1 MKNENRCHC
10 GLDNV
15 MNELRTIFVD
25 CYGEFHKVKW
35 KKCIM
40 MIFYLKRLFKKIK
53 RFEGYENM
61 TELLWVIQHEIE
73 DAKQDTT
80 AMTGLATFLD

>member
-1 MKNENRCHC
+1 
-10 GLDNV
+10 
-15 MNELRTIFVD
+15 
-25 CYGEFHKVKW
+25 
-35 KKCIM
+35 

-80 AMTGLATFLD
+80 AMTGLAAFFD